1 MSGPRSI
8 RFDES
13 VDDRLRSYVAR
24 HPGLSSSSVAA
35 RFVDEG
41 LRMDEFPGVV
51 FRDGPIGRR
60 ASLQAGPDVWEVVRA
75 IRSARAAE
83 PDLAEAKLLE
93 LAAGNAGLSVRAVRV
108 AVDYWAAYPIE
119 VEALI
124 SHADRVEQERSIAWE
139 RTQELLAP

>member
-1 MSGPRSI
+1 
-8 RFDES
+8 
-13 VDDRLRSYVAR
+13 
-24 HPGLSSSSVAA
+24 
-35 RFVDEG
+35 
-41 LRMDEFPGVV
+41 MDEFPGVV
-51 FRDGPIGRR
+51 SATGRS
-60 ASLQAGPDVWEVVRA
+60 ADEPSLQARPDVWEVVRA

-83 PDLAEAKLLE
+83 PDGGRGRSCWK
-93 LAAGNAGLSVRAVRV
+93 LAAGNAGLSVPAVRV